1 MYDEDIDVFKHDW
14 ERLAILYQTAL
25 FIGRVFKLFRQESSA
40 EVDHSHDL
48 E

>member
-1 MYDEDIDVFKHDW
+1 MYDEDVDVFKHDW

-25 FIGRVFKLFRQESSA
+25 FIGWIFKLFRQESSA